1 MLKYLY
7 RIIAPKHPGGRID
20 VFHESYDNHGVYV
33 GKIFTNGM
41 SRWNLNDLEII
52 DAPNELVGYAH
63 GLIYEFTGYMKNHK
77 PFFLINGKQWAFKV
91 AVFILP
97 FDQFHQALLGRTCFF
112 VQFRDHICPYLLVGP
127 GESGYRSLAAVLCR

>member
-7 RIIAPKHPGGRID
+7 RIIAPKHPGGWID

-52 DAPNELVGYAH
+52 DVPNELAGYAH

-77 PFFLINGKQWAFKV
+77 PFLLINGKQWAFK
-91 AVFILP
+91 
-97 FDQFHQALLGRTCFF
+97 RTCFF